1 MTGIFWLASYPKSGN
16 TWFRTFLSH
25 LLCANKDS
33 IDINSLKTDGT
44 ASLRSIFDYILGIEA
59 SDLTAE
65 EIDVLRPKV
74 YAYMAAQAPK
84 PLYIKIHDA
93 YTFLADGKPLIPT
106 SGCHGAIYIIRNP
119 LDTAV
124 SLAFHLGCDVDTA
137 IEHMNNPNY
146 CFSGST
152 RHLHIKLKQS
162 LMTWSGH
169 VESWTNGPEFP
180 VKVIRYEDMHAKPLE
195 TFTMAAAFAGFPAG
209 SKEIQQAIAGA
220 DFKTLKQQ
228 EDCAGFREKP
238 ANMAAFFRE
247 GKVGSYRNVLTPA
260 QISLIVRNHATVMR
274 RFGYLGEQDEIL
286 F

>member
-1 MTGIFWLASYPKSGN
+1 
-16 TWFRTFLSH
+16 
-25 LLCANKDS
+25 
-33 IDINSLKTDGT
+33 
-44 ASLRSIFDYILGIEA
+44 
-59 SDLTAE
+59 
-65 EIDVLRPKV
+65 LRPKV
-74 YAYMAAQAPK
+74 YVYMAAQASK

-93 YTFLADGKPLIPT
+93 YTFLADGRPLIPT
-106 SGCHGAIYIIRNP
+106 SGCNGAIYIIRNP

-228 EDCAGFREKP
+228 EECAGFREKP